1 MRIAFIDESHTVQNV
16 IVATGMNEQTRQLF
30 IDQAYAA
37 HGSIWAIEI
46 EDEDARVYI
55 GGTYDSERGFLP
67 PPQPEPEPEPVI
79 VEGTSEVI
87 EEPIA
92 MIEETTPEPEAT
104 EPEL

>member
-1 MRIAFIDESHTVQNV
+1 MRIAFIDDNHTVQNV
-16 IVATGMNEQTRQLF
+16 IVATGMDEQTKQLF

-46 EDEDARVYI
+46 EDEDTRVFI
-55 GGTYDSERGFLP
+55 GGTYDSERGFQP
-67 PPQPEPEPEPVI
+67 APQPEI

-87 EEPIA
+87 EEPAA
-92 MIEETTPEPEAT
+92 MIEETAQ